1 MLMVRKSLGFIR
13 LVILDLRIRNADGH
27 VLT

>member
-1 MLMVRKSLGFIR
+1 MVRKKLGYIR
-13 LVILDLRIRNADGH
+13 LVILNLRIRNADGH